1 MTTVDPR
8 VAELLPNLH
17 EAAPGGRL
25 SAALVEHDGE
35 LFVEFRGGK
44 YGAAQIAADS
54 HITPVER
61 VKGHWKGYCQA
72 NGSDLRVRRVK
83 MTERQLLW
91 VTEHHGVETRNEVLW
106 EDAFKRGATYVE
118 GTLADLA
125 EMADYFE
132 RLDHSNFMVP
142 GPSDQ
147 TEAQYN
153 FSERAL
159 KRSLDALA
167 RKVRKA
173 LPRRFF

>member
-61 VKGHWKGYCQA
+61 VKGHWKG
-72 NGSDLRVRRVK
+72 
-83 MTERQLLW
+83 
-91 VTEHHGVETRNEVLW
+91 LW